1 MSGLNKKAYVSI
13 YCKIYTENFSQEM
26 IDRYATGKEI
36 YNFLLKG
43 AKCCLP
49 LRGDCN
55 LWYLGSNEKFGNII
69 YNDRVWHWGF
79 GESSFDT
86 VQAFIDAVYR
96 DRLFTKKQYRRLSEK
111 ILEGRSIGNMYL
123 IPDYLARKNK
133 QLKLKDQE
141 GENHVLQNTEFPQGG
156 INYQGKED
164 DQGIKAAHGI
174 HS

>member
-1 MSGLNKKAYVSI
+1 MNRSKAFISI

-36 YNFLLKG
+36 YNFLLKD

-86 VQAFIDAVYR
+86 VQEFIDAVYR
-96 DRLFTKKQYRRLSEK
+96 DGLFTRRQYKNLSAK
-111 ILEGRSIGNMYL
+111 IEEGRRIEDMYQIGYYL
-123 IPDYLARKNK
+123 SQKHQPTTNTTK
-133 QLKLKDQE
+133 
-141 GENHVLQNTEFPQGG
+141 ENHHVL
-156 INYQGKED
+156 
-164 DQGIKAAHGI
+164 
-174 HS
+174 